1 MAAASAPAAG
11 KKDKAPAKD
20 AKAKAQAPDDAEL
33 KKAEEERSKEAQAEA
48 DKLRVAVNELDRR
61 SHPNMVLWL
70 KTKINI
76 INILLA
82 QKRYEDCADAIAV
95 TRLEA

>member
-1 MAAASAPAAG
+1 
-11 KKDKAPAKD
+11 
-20 AKAKAQAPDDAEL
+20 
-33 KKAEEERSKEAQAEA
+33 
-48 DKLRVAVNELDRR
+48 
-61 SHPNMVLWL
+61 MVLWL

-95 TRLEA
+95 TRLEARSVEDQLYTRKLQEIEF

>member
-1 MAAASAPAAG
+1 M
-11 KKDKAPAKD
+11 
-20 AKAKAQAPDDAEL
+20 PDDAEL

-48 DKLRVAVNELDRR
+48 DKLRAAVDVLERR

-70 KTKINI
+70 KTKISI
-76 INILLA
+76 ISLLLA

-95 TRLEA
+95 TRLEAQSVHDQLFTRKLQEIEF

>member
-1 MAAASAPAAG
+1 
-11 KKDKAPAKD
+11 
-20 AKAKAQAPDDAEL
+20 
-33 KKAEEERSKEAQAEA
+33 
-48 DKLRVAVNELDRR
+48 
-61 SHPNMVLWL
+61 MVLWL

-95 TRLEA
+95 TRLEAQSVKDQLYTRKLQEIEF